1 MAKMKSEF
9 LKGVICSIII
19 VLSHY
24 KVECAIRT
32 VQLFSKNE
40 FNINGINFNSSTLAK
55 NSSQIKKAGAQN
67 KYKVKD
73 EVRIPDV
80 KDGELP
86 RFFNF
91 LVQLL
96 VHSTHWV
103 EH

>member
-19 VLSHY
+19 VLCHY

-32 VQLFSKNE
+32 VKLFSKNE
-40 FNINGINFNSSTLAK
+40 FNINFNSSTLAK

-80 KDGELP
+80 KDGEL
-86 RFFNF
+86 
-91 LVQLL
+91 VTI
-96 VHSTHWV
+96 S
-103 EH
+103 

>member
-32 VQLFSKNE
+32 VQLFSKNG
-40 FNINGINFNSSTLAK
+40 FNIKGIDWSTLAK
-55 NSSQIKKAGAQN
+55 NSSQIKKAGSQI